1 MKKFLEL
8 LFSSQIQSHV
18 YHLQTKSF
26 AQHLALQE
34 YYEGIVP
41 LIDTLAENY
50 QGKYGIVEFGFT
62 TNIKGLSG
70 DEDTT
75 SYFAKLLDFVQK
87 ERENLPQD
95 GMLVNVYDDI
105 EALVSSTHYKLKHLS

>member
-1 MKKFLEL
+1 MKKYLEL

-34 YYEGIVP
+34 YYEGIVGF
-41 LIDTLAENY
+41 IDSLAETY
-50 QGKYGIVEFGFT
+50 QGKYGIIDFGFT
-62 TNIKGLSG
+62 TSIKGLKG
-70 DEDTT
+70 DEDSV
-75 SYFAKLLDFVQK
+75 SYFEKLLKFVQE

-95 GMLVNVYDDI
+95 GMLVTIYDDI
-105 EALVSSTHYKLKHLS
+105 EALISSTNYKLKHLS

>member
-18 YHLQTKSF
+18 YHLQTKSY
-26 AQHLALQE
+26 AKHIALNE
-34 YYEGIVP
+34 YYDGIVD

-70 DEDTT
+70 DEDTI
-75 SYFAKLLDFVQK
+75 SYFEKLLGFVQK